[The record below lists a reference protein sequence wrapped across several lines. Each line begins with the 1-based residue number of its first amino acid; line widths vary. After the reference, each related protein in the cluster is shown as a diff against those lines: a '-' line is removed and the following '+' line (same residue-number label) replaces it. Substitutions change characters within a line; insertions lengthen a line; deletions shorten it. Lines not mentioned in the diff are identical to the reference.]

1 MEGKT
6 LRFGIEG
13 AWLTAFARQQVF
25 SEGKDPKHMVEL
37 MRGFMCGTDQTE
49 AEIDRQAEDVLLG
62 RAEFRGNPRDGSWC
76 LAMFPAGE
84 EPGDWDMFGKIAEI
98 MKKNKLLE
106 DQVAAYKG
114 KYSAALEAMYDSQR
128 NNFLQSI
135 GEAPKDTM
143 PTILREF
150 LDRATDDESHETA
163 DYGWLEP
170 DGTFHEVEWGEH
182 TKWADDY
189 MREHMTDDEWLE
201 SEFYNSGDYL
211 TQRGWVL
218 LHNPAQGIAI
228 PTKDPTKRYTKAQQ
242 DFLYG
247 YYIDR
252 NQSDRANE
260 IMEE

>member
-13 AWLTAFARQQVF
+13 AWLTAFVRQQVF
-25 SEGKDPKHMVEL
+25 SEGKDPKHIVEL

-76 LAMFPAGE
+76 LAIFPAGE

-150 LDRATDDESHETA
+150 LDRATDNESHETA
-163 DYGWLEP
+163 DYG
-170 DGTFHEVEWGEH
+170 
-182 TKWADDY
+182 
-189 MREHMTDDEWLE
+189 
-201 SEFYNSGDYL
+201 
-211 TQRGWVL
+211 
-218 LHNPAQGIAI
+218 
-228 PTKDPTKRYTKAQQ
+228 
-242 DFLYG
+242 
-247 YYIDR
+247 
-252 NQSDRANE
+252 
-260 IMEE
+260 